1 MLAGGAKGY
10 AVEEVVERMKDINS
24 EAYLA
29 IGTNYIFGTLH
40 YSKEHQDETLGIANA
55 HLVSPAVD
63 ESWLVRI
70 RDSFSEGIKASRSS
84 GEVQAFNAMRWSL
97 LGDQPL
103 REFLSL
109 DNDDNINRV
118 SVSDVKDWVSSTLV
132 RRGVHVVVAGDMD
145 TDAAGR
151 VVDTLFTG
159 LKDAS
164 VEEVDKNTMNF
175 SASRILMHTPNS
187 ETTTLSLISQLP
199 SPTLEHEWADLL
211 INDELGGGADSL
223 LFDVVRSKLRSTY
236 SFNSLMIRVSK
247 TNRILVLT
255 GQVEES
261 KVDEAEL
268 AIKEAYTT
276 FLNTGITRDIQKI
289 KSPYEQNMK
298 ENLKDTGTMG
308 TVALELLMDGNTDVS
323 PLEINSFLS
332 SVSAQSVQLRL
343 QTGFPK
349 AEEFMVIVNSPN
361 AAALKNACVIETP
374 REAVDC

>member
-1 MLAGGAKGY
+1 
-10 AVEEVVERMKDINS
+10 
-24 EAYLA
+24 
-29 IGTNYIFGTLH
+29 
-40 YSKEHQDETLGIANA
+40 
-55 HLVSPAVD
+55 
-63 ESWLVRI
+63 
-70 RDSFSEGIKASRSS
+70 
-84 GEVQAFNAMRWSL
+84 
-97 LGDQPL
+97 
-103 REFLSL
+103 
-109 DNDDNINRV
+109 
-118 SVSDVKDWVSSTLV
+118 
-132 RRGVHVVVAGDMD
+132 
-145 TDAAGR
+145 
-151 VVDTLFTG
+151 
-159 LKDAS
+159 
-164 VEEVDKNTMNF
+164 
-175 SASRILMHTPNS
+175 MHTPNS

-323 PLEINSFLS
+323 PLEVNSFLS